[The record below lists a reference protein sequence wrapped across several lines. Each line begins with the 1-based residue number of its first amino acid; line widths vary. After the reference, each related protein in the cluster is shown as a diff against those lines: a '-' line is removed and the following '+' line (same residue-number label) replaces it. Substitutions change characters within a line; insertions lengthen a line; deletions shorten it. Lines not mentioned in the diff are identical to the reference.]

1 MGAECSLREGSHGS
15 SLAEQFVRT
24 CANLPEEANLMFDM
38 ACMRGETCVKFE
50 QCIHMDAECSF
61 CEGSHGS
68 SLADQF
74 VRACANLPEDTS

>member
-1 MGAECSLREGSHGS
+1 MS
-15 SLAEQFVRT
+15 
-24 CANLPEEANLMFDM
+24 NM

-61 CEGSHGS
+61 REGSHGS

-74 VRACANLPEDTS
+74 VRTCANPPEGANLMFNMACMRGKTCVKFEQCIHMDAECSLS